1 MSIMTQPGIR
11 SLATVFVVCVGAAFL
26 VAAQPKVGS
35 RPSEAEVDAYIK
47 LHQDVLDTL
56 RESFKQ
62 PHAFVDAASIN
73 ERTARFS
80 WPDSSK
86 KHERHVLEASQYDG
100 QQIKK
105 YSILLNLKQEA
116 LPISTSRNS
125 ETMEA
130 TMLLNHYFRPL
141 ERLGLANP
149 STPMAAISG
158 VQYSAGEWVPK
169 DRFTTPHNVDSP
181 VWVEGEVFLAPK
193 DGQILIRVT
202 VGGRFVPKRT

>member
-1 MSIMTQPGIR
+1 MTQRRIR
-11 SLATVFVVCVGAAFL
+11 TLATVFVVCVGAAFL
-26 VAAQPKVGS
+26 LAAQPQVKS
-35 RPSEAEVDAYIK
+35 QPSEAEVDAYIN
-47 LHQDVLDTL
+47 LHQDILDIL

-62 PHAFVDAASIN
+62 PHAFIDAASMN
-73 ERTARFS
+73 ERTAKFS

-86 KHERHVLEASQYDG
+86 KHERHVLVTSQYDG

-116 LPISTSRNS
+116 LPVSTSRDS

-130 TMLLNHYFRPL
+130 TVLLIHYFRPL

-149 STPMAAISG
+149 SSPMATVSSI
-158 VQYSAGEWVPK
+158 QYAAGEWVPK

-193 DGQILIRVT
+193 DGQVVIRVT
-202 VGGRFVPKRT
+202 VGGRDVKRGQVH